1 MKNRLTT
8 YSVLLTS
15 VFLFIVI
22 EACRKSDLF
31 KNTTPVSFNIPQGF
45 PPTVYNFQEHPLNQQ
60 AITLGRQLFYEG
72 RLAKDGSTSC
82 GSCHNQIAAFTSY
95 DHDLSHGYNN
105 SHTRRNAPVLF
116 NLAWYKEFQLDGGRN
131 SLESITLKH
140 INSLVDMGGT
150 MTDAVPR
157 IETDTLYKRL
167 FREAYGSE
175 RVTSQRLLKALTQ
188 FMVQMVS
195 TNAKY
200 DKVKKGEAIFTPNE
214 QIGYQV
220 FQINC
225 STCHKEPLFT
235 DFSYRNIGLTM
246 DNHLEDKGRME
257 VTGNRSDS
265 LKFRVPTLR
274 NIMAS
279 SYYAHDGRFPLVRNV
294 INHYRTGIVPSSTLD
309 PLLTNGIDLTDADV
323 DYLISF
329 LRTLTDSTLLT
340 NPNYSQP

>member
-8 YSVLLTS
+8 YSLLLTT

-31 KNTTPVSFNIPQGF
+31 KNTTPVSFNIPQDF
-45 PPTVYNFQEHPLNQQ
+45 PPTVYNFQENPLNQQ
-60 AITLGRQLFYEG
+60 AIALGRQLFYEG

-116 NLAWYKEFQLDGGRN
+116 NLAWYKEFQLDGGSN

-150 MTDAVPR
+150 MTDAVR
-157 IETDTLYKRL
+157 KIETDTLYKRL
-167 FREAYGSE
+167 FRDAYGSE

-195 TNAKY
+195 ANSKY

-235 DFSYRNIGLTM
+235 DYSYRNIGLTM
-246 DNHLEDKGRME
+246 DHHLEDKGRME

-265 LKFRVPTLR
+265 
-274 NIMAS
+274 
-279 SYYAHDGRFPLVRNV
+279 
-294 INHYRTGIVPSSTLD
+294 
-309 PLLTNGIDLTDADV
+309 
-323 DYLISF
+323 
-329 LRTLTDSTLLT
+329 
-340 NPNYSQP
+340 

>member
-8 YSVLLTS
+8 YSLLLTA

-31 KNTTPVSFNIPQGF
+31 KNTTPVSFNIPQDF
-45 PPTVYNFQEHPLNQQ
+45 PPTVYNFQENPLNQQ
-60 AITLGRQLFYEG
+60 TIALGRQLFYEG
-72 RLAKDGSTSC
+72 RLAKDGITSC

-116 NLAWYKEFQLDGGRN
+116 NLAWYKEFQWDGSSN
-131 SLESITLKH
+131 TLESITLKH
-140 INSLVDMGGT
+140 INSPLDMGGT
-150 MTDAVPR
+150 MTDAVRR

-175 RVTSQRLLKALTQ
+175 RVTSQRILKALTQ

-195 TNAKY
+195 ANSKY
-200 DKVKKGEAIFTPNE
+200 DKVKRGEAIFTPNE

-225 STCHKEPLFT
+225 SSCHKEPLFT

-246 DNHLEDKGRME
+246 DHHLEDKGRME
-257 VTGNRSDS
+257 VRGNRSDS

-294 INHYRTGIVPSSTLD
+294 INHYRTGIVASSTLD
-309 PLLTNGIDLTDADV
+309 PFLTNGIDLTDADV

-329 LRTLTDSTLLT
+329 LRTLADSTLLT